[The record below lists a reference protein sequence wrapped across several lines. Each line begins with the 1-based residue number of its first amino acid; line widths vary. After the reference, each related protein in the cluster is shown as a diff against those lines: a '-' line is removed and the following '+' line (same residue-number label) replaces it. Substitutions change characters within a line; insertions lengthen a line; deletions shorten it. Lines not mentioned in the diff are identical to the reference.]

1 MFYLLVCYISVNIP
15 QCTDMEL
22 IKFIIKPI
30 LLLQLDQE
38 SVRGEKFARSSRL
51 NNIGPLIL
59 LLPADESRPNIMQWP
74 MFYSNH

>member
-30 LLLQLDQE
+30 LLLRLNRE
-38 SVRGEKFARSSRL
+38 SVRGEKFALSSRL
-51 NNIGPLIL
+51 NSVGSLL
-59 LLPADESRPNIMQWP
+59 FLLPADESRPSVMQ
-74 MFYSNH
+74 